1 MATNRDKQCRGK
13 NLLANIANNQQQ
25 QKQAWSGQ
33 EQQQQSN
40 GPGRQAQRRQHF
52 VNHSIYQ
59 IEEGGCWGAGYIGG
73 FPDPQFLG
81 SSQLVGSIAM
91 ASVHII
97 ERFLVLLSLVQQ
109 HYAHIFF
116 DGALKV
122 EAISPLHVC

>member
-1 MATNRDKQCRGK
+1 M
-13 NLLANIANNQQQ
+13 
-25 QKQAWSGQ
+25 
-33 EQQQQSN
+33 
-40 GPGRQAQRRQHF
+40 
-52 VNHSIYQ
+52 NHSIYQ